1 MKTGKVKAIENARK
15 EKRQR
20 RKAKAKKGKK

>member
-1 MKTGKVKAIENARK
+1 MKTGKLRQIEAARK

-20 RKAKAKKGKK
+20 RKAKKGKRK

>member
-1 MKTGKVKAIENARK
+1 MKTGKVRQIEAARK

-20 RKAKAKKGKK
+20 RKAKKKGK